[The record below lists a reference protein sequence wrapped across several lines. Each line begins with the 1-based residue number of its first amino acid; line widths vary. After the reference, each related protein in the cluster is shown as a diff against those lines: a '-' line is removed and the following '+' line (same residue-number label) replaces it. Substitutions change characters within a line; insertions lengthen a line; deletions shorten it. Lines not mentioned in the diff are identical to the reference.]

1 MKKIDHATAQRIL
14 DAADIVEVVSDF
26 VSLKKRGANYVGLC
40 PFHADRNPS
49 FYVSRAKGICKCF
62 SCGKS
67 ASAVGFVMEH
77 EQFSY
82 YEALKYLAKKYNIEV
97 KEREMT
103 DTERQE
109 ASERESLMAVN
120 DFALDFFEKTLSD
133 TADGRDIGLAYFRE
147 RGISDLMIKKF
158 RLGYSP
164 ERSDSLYKAATAKG
178 FSEKS
183 LIDTGL
189 CMQGDHGIYDR
200 FRGRVMYPIFTVSGR
215 VVAFGG
221 RILRKEKSPAKYMN
235 SPESLIYRKS
245 YELYGLYQAKQAI
258 GRLDK
263 CILVEGYMDVISM
276 HQVGVENVVASSGT
290 SLTQGQI
297 RLISR
302 FTKNVTVIYDSDAAG
317 IKASLRGIDLLLA
330 EGMNIKVL
338 LLPDGED
345 PDSYA
350 QSHSSTEVERYIADN
365 ETDFIRFK
373 TRILLKD
380 AGDDPIARAN
390 VIKSIVESIAVIPDL
405 IPRTVYTREC
415 ARMLEIDESVL
426 ALQISKIINDNAG
439 KQTGKSVQ
447 PATPTDEHV
456 AVPDRAKAKAASQHI
471 PDDKIFVH
479 ERTLIKYILKYGLLN
494 IAETV
499 EDGGE
504 ETAGMG
510 DVTVLDFINT
520 ELEYD
525 GVGFTVPVFADIYSQ
540 SLAKAN
546 TDWAAD
552 LEKKKQELLQ
562 IRDSEIKAGQENIR
576 QRGAD
581 LSEIELLEQQLQ
593 QKADDDYRR
602 RIEDFAMQYLYTDF
616 ISSPDDSIRN
626 VATDIVSERHHLSK
640 IHTKYAKIPTEKDRL
655 TELVPRAIMEL
666 KDAIL
671 DKQISEAKAQ
681 LGNAIGDAET
691 ELMSRLNEYMQLK
704 KEFAKILGERTL
716 NPQ

>member
-456 AVPDRAKAKAASQHI
+456 AVPDRSKAKAASQHT

-479 ERTLIKYILKYGLLN
+479 EHTLIKYILKYGLLN

>member
-1 MKKIDHATAQRIL
+1 
-14 DAADIVEVVSDF
+14 
-26 VSLKKRGANYVGLC
+26 
-40 PFHADRNPS
+40 
-49 FYVSRAKGICKCF
+49 
-62 SCGKS
+62 
-67 ASAVGFVMEH
+67 MEH
-77 EQFSY
+77 EQLSY

-97 KEREMT
+97 KEHEMT
-103 DTERQE
+103 DAERQE

-164 ERSDSLYKAATAKG
+164 ERSDSLYKAATSKG

-189 CMQGDHGIYDR
+189 CMQGDRGIYDR

-258 GRLDK
+258 GKLDK

-317 IKASLRGIDLLLA
+317 IKASLRGIDMLLA

-350 QSHSSTEVERYIADN
+350 QSHSSTEVEKYIADN

-439 KQTGKSVQ
+439 KQTGKAIQSVT
-447 PATPTDEHV
+447 PADEY
-456 AVPDRAKAKAASQHI
+456 AAAPDKAKVKAASQHS

-499 EDGGE
+499 EEGGE
-504 ETAGMG
+504 ETVGLENT
-510 DVTVLDFINT
+510 TVLDFINA

-525 GVGFTVPVFADIYSQ
+525 EVGFTVPVFADIYRQ

-546 TDWAAD
+546 ADWTVD
-552 LEKKKQELLQ
+552 LENKKQELRQL
-562 IRDSEIKAGQENIR
+562 RDSEIKAGQENIR
-576 QRGAD
+576 KRGGD
-581 LSEIELLEQQLQ
+581 LSEIELMEQQLQ
-593 QKADDDYRR
+593 QKADDDYRK

-626 VATDIVSERHHLSK
+626 MATDIVSERHHLSK

-671 DKQISEAKAQ
+671 DKQIAEAKAQ
-681 LGNAIGDAET
+681 LGNAIGDAVT
-691 ELMSRLNEYMQLK
+691 ELMSRINGYMQLK